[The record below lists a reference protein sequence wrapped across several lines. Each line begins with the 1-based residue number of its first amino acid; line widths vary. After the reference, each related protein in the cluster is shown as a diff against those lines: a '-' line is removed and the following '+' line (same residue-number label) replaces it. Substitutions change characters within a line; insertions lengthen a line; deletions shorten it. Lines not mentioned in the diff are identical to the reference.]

1 MKNVDIHQL
10 HLLCQLIDCQSLG
23 AAAERLQMTSAAASQ
38 SLVRL
43 RAAFPD
49 DVYVRQG
56 SAYVL
61 TPYGERVIDGLR
73 AIVRRWHGLEHAA
86 RHFDPSACEARFAV
100 ACVSHAATPDLVGL
114 HEQFRQ
120 LAPLARLDL
129 QVPLH
134 NAVDLQ
140 ALRAGTLDVLCASA
154 PPPGDA
160 RDLHHELLCT
170 HLLTH
175 VVCRRDHPRIGEALT
190 LAGFLE
196 EEHLVVHYRSL
207 DPATRSPID
216 AALLARGLPMRR
228 ATYVQSL
235 WTCVQMVAR
244 GEQLMTVSAPGAR
257 TLEASTPQLRS
268 LPLPPGLP
276 VLRTQ
281 LHMIWHER
289 THRSAAHRW
298 LRERLRVAVRP
309 AGAGEGGAGVVA

>member
-56 SAYVL
+56 NAYVL

-114 HEQFRQ
+114 HEQFRR

-154 PPPGDA
+154 PPPADA

-175 VVCRRDHPRIGEALT
+175 VVCRRDHPRIGQALT
-190 LAGFLE
+190 LAGFLD

-244 GEQLMTVSAPGAR
+244 GEQLMTVSAAGAL
-257 TLEASTPQLRS
+257 TLENSTPQLRS

-298 LRERLRVAVRP
+298 LRERLRVAVQP